1 MPGFLLDCGRTKM
14 VRRSD
19 VRSDLK
25 GCRMPG
31 VSIARMTTHATARP
45 TAALAAAPATAPAAE
60 PPRWCASLLP
70 FVLATALLGLAACA
84 GTTGKTPQAV
94 DAALDRDM
102 MVSGLGDIN
111 SIYITRPE
119 LSELTLAGLQQLSSL
134 DPAFRAEG
142 DEDDIRLYR
151 DDRLVEAE
159 HVDDVEEAGHKE
171 WGRAAAEILREA
183 REVSPAMAEAGSE
196 KIYEAVF
203 TGIIG
208 RLDGFSRYSGAE
220 QAKEE
225 RAARDGFGGIGV
237 RISVEDEQVRIT
249 SVMHYTPAERMGLRR
264 DDIILEIDRDSVEG
278 MTQQEVVN
286 HLRGEVDS
294 RVRLL
299 IDREGRDEPF
309 EVGVKR
315 AHVVPETV
323 SYRREGNVAYFRLF
337 SFNSETANSLKR
349 EIKDAKVEIGK
360 KLRGIVLDLRGNP
373 GGLVPQSVAVANL
386 FLEEGRI
393 VSIHG
398 RHPDSHQYFEASDGD
413 VADGQ
418 PIAVLIDG
426 NSASAAEI
434 VAAALQDNG
443 RAVVIGSNS
452 YGKGTVQNI
461 KTLPNQGEIK
471 LTWARFHAPSG
482 YTLHHLGVLPTVCTS
497 GKVSAEDLLGQL
509 KSGQV
514 PQVPTMRRNSA
525 KPDDTAA
532 LDSLRRTCPA
542 RRAEDPVDLELAL
555 RLLDQPSLYASAVG
569 LAQPPAAAQL
579 DDAAEALLPFVP

>member
-1 MPGFLLDCGRTKM
+1 MPSGSSAHMNAQMKSQAVAGRG
-14 VRRSD
+14 RR
-19 VRSDLK
+19 R
-25 GCRMPG
+25 
-31 VSIARMTTHATARP
+31 A
-45 TAALAAAPATAPAAE
+45 
-60 PPRWCASLLP
+60 LLP
-70 FVLATALLGLAACA
+70 LALMPLLLGLAACA
-84 GTTGKTPQAV
+84 GTSGGAPVAG
-94 DAALDRDM
+94 DAALDREM

-111 SIYITRPE
+111 SIYINKPR
-119 LSELTLAGLQQLSSL
+119 LDELTLAGMQQLSSL
-134 DPAFRAEG
+134 DPAIRVEG
-142 DEDDIRLYR
+142 DKDDIKLFREGRLL
-151 DDRLVEAE
+151 DAE
-159 HVDDVEEAGHKE
+159 RIADGEDAGAKE
-171 WGRAAAEILREA
+171 WGRAAAELLGEA
-183 REVSPAMAEAGSE
+183 RRNSQAVSDAGSE
-196 KIYEAVF
+196 RIYEAVF

-208 RLDGFSRYSGAE
+208 KLDGFSRYSGASA
-220 QAKEE
+220 AKEE

-237 RISVEDEQVRIT
+237 RISVEDDQVRIT
-249 SVMHYTPAERMGLRR
+249 AVMHYTPAERMGLRR
-264 DDIILEIDRDSVEG
+264 DDIILEINGDSVEG
-278 MTQQEVVN
+278 LTQIDVVN
-286 HLRGEVDS
+286 LLRGEVDS
-294 RVRLL
+294 RVSLL
-299 IDREGRDEPF
+299 VAREGRDDSF
-309 EVGVKR
+309 EVSVKR

-323 SYRREGNVAYFRLF
+323 SYRREGNIAYFRVF
-337 SFNSETANSLKR
+337 SFNSETANTLKR
-349 EIKDAKVEIGK
+349 EIKDAKIEIGK
-360 KLRGIVLDLRGNP
+360 KLKGIVLDLRGNP

-398 RHPDSHQYFEASDGD
+398 RHPDSHQYFEASEGD
-413 VADGQ
+413 VAEGK

-497 GKVSAEDLLGQL
+497 GKVSAEKLLAEL

-514 PQVPTMRRNSA
+514 PQVPTLRRNSA

-532 LDSLRRTCPA
+532 LDALRRLCPA

-555 RLLDQPSLYASAVG
+555 RLLDQPSVYASAVG

-579 DDAAEALLPFVP
+579 DDAAEAQLPFVP

>member
-1 MPGFLLDCGRTKM
+1 MNSHLMSR
-14 VRRSD
+14 
-19 VRSDLK
+19 
-25 GCRMPG
+25 
-31 VSIARMTTHATARP
+31 
-45 TAALAAAPATAPAAE
+45 ALAGPARRRAM
-60 PPRWCASLLP
+60 LP
-70 FVLATALLGLAACA
+70 IVLVPLLLGMSACA
-84 GTTGKTPQAV
+84 GTASRSPEQGE
-94 DAALDRDM
+94 AALDRDM

-111 SIYITRPE
+111 SIYINRPR
-119 LSELTLAGLQQLSSL
+119 LDELTLAGMQQLSSL
-134 DPAFRAEG
+134 DPAIRVEG
-142 DEDDIRLYR
+142 DNDDIKLFRGGSLL
-151 DDRLVEAE
+151 DAE
-159 HVDDVEEAGHKE
+159 RIADGEEAGAKE
-171 WGRAAAEILREA
+171 WGRAAAELLGTA
-183 REVSPAMAEAGSE
+183 RRSSPAVSEAGSE
-196 KIYEAVF
+196 RIYEAVF
-203 TGIIG
+203 TGMIG
-208 RLDGFSRYSGAE
+208 RLDGFSRYSGAAA
-220 QAKEE
+220 AKEE

-237 RISVEDEQVRIT
+237 RISVEDDQVRIT
-249 SVMHYTPAERMGLRR
+249 AVMHYTPAERMGLRR
-264 DDIILEIDRDSVEG
+264 DDIILEINGDSVEG
-278 MTQQEVVN
+278 LTQVDVVN
-286 HLRGEVDS
+286 LLRGEVDS
-294 RVRLL
+294 RVALL
-299 IDREGRDEPF
+299 VAREGRDEPF
-309 EVGVKR
+309 EVSVKR

-360 KLRGIVLDLRGNP
+360 ALKGLVLDLRGNP

-413 VADGQ
+413 IAEGK

-497 GKVSAEDLLGQL
+497 GKVSAEKLLAEL
-509 KSGQV
+509 KSGQM
-514 PQVPTMRRNSA
+514 PQVPTLRRNSA

-532 LDSLRRTCPA
+532 LDALRRLCPA

-555 RLLDQPSLYASAVG
+555 RLLDQPSIYASAVG

-579 DDAAEALLPFVP
+579 DDAAEAQLPFVP

>member
-1 MPGFLLDCGRTKM
+1 MAEQIWTG
-14 VRRSD
+14 S
-19 VRSDLK
+19 
-25 GCRMPG
+25 
-31 VSIARMTTHATARP
+31 
-45 TAALAAAPATAPAAE
+45 ALALVAAPGLHRMSEGLIASISRGAPAPDGGYARH
-60 PPRWCASLLP
+60 PAYQPAHHRAWLP
-70 FVLATALLGLAACA
+70 VILAPVLITLAACA
-84 GTTGKTPQAV
+84 SNGGKDGQNS

-102 MVSGLGDIN
+102 MESGLGDIEN
-111 SIYITRPE
+111 IYIVKPQ
-119 LSELTLAGLQQLSSL
+119 LSELTLAGMQQLTSL
-134 DPAFRAEG
+134 DPSLSVEG
-142 DEDDIRLYR
+142 DADDLKLMKNGALI
-151 DDRLVEAE
+151 EAE
-159 HVDDVEEAGHKE
+159 HIDDLEDADARD
-171 WGRAAAEILREA
+171 WGRAAADLIQEA
-183 REVSPAMAEAGSE
+183 RKKSPSVAAAGSE

-208 RLDGFSRYSGAE
+208 KLDGFSRYSGAE

-237 RISVEDEQVRIT
+237 RISVEDSEVRIT
-249 SVMHYTPAERMGLRR
+249 SVMHYTPAERLGLKR
-264 DDIILEIDRDSVEG
+264 DDIVLEVDGDAVAG
-278 MTQQEVVN
+278 MTQQQVVN
-286 HLRGEVDS
+286 LLRGEVDS
-294 RVRLL
+294 RVTLL
-299 IDREGRDEPF
+299 IEREGKEAPF
-309 EVGVKR
+309 EVTVKR

-337 SFNSETANSLKR
+337 SFNSETANALKR
-349 EIKDAKVEIGK
+349 EIKDAKAEIGK
-360 KLRGIVLDLRGNP
+360 KLSGFVLDLRSNP

-398 RHPDSHQYFEASDGD
+398 RHPDSHQYFEASEGD
-413 VADGQ
+413 IGEGK

-443 RAVVIGSNS
+443 RAVLIGSNS

-497 GKVSAEDLLGQL
+497 GEVSAAALISELESGQL
-509 KSGQV
+509 
-514 PQVPTMRRNSA
+514 PQVPTLRRNAA

-532 LDSLRRTCPA
+532 LDSLRRLCPA

-555 RLLDQPSLYASAVG
+555 KLISQPSLYASAVG

-579 DDAAEALLPFVP
+579 DDAAEAQLPYIP